1 MQWLC
6 WWTFLLNNP
15 PFQPC
20 RVHSCLSFITH
31 TVLLPSQLSKLG
43 QIPLLQ
49 SSKALQNIDLQNL
62 CNSSN
67 GRCPKTRKDWGE
79 IYRWPSLLWM
89 RKPNKSTF
97 SLMWKVM
104 QMKLLIR
111 IGVEPRAVDKV
122 MPWFINFQKNPSY
135 GPGAGNSCFS
145 PACSTDA
152 NFFSSLAFSHLG
164 VGKMP
169 NFQTQE
175 GKFLCVSFILTL
187 SSNHTLD
194 SVVKCFHSVSLLD
207 ADISQILK
215 YHIIGIGKNITL
227 RCSQVMDCNK
237 NCWY

>member
-31 TVLLPSQLSKLG
+31 TVLFPSQLSKLG

-49 SSKALQNIDLQNL
+49 SSKALQNINLQNL

-111 IGVEPRAVDKV
+111 IGVEPRVVDKV
-122 MPWFINFQKNPSY
+122 MSWFINFQKNPSY
-135 GPGAGNSCFS
+135 GPGAGNSCFR

-169 NFQTQE
+169 NFQSQE
-175 GKFLCVSFILTL
+175 EKFLCVSFILTL

-194 SVVKCFHSVSLLD
+194 SAVKCFHSVSLLD